1 MPDMWS
7 RQRSGSVLCPA
18 CGSLVG
24 VNDTQCYTC
33 GRRRPGLW
41 GFAALL
47 RQTGE
52 DMGFQWLV
60 MWACGGLFLATLVSN
75 PGGIEAGGGLFSLLA
90 PDRLSLLLYG
100 ASGSVPVFGLGRVW
114 TVLSASWLH
123 GGAVHILFNMMA
135 LRSLIPAVAHFYG
148 PARTVILYVC
158 AGVAGFTASSLA
170 AQYLTFMPAFLRGG
184 QLTIGAS
191 ASLYG
196 MIGALSYYGRRSG
209 SHLVA
214 AHARQWALSGVVM
227 GLLISGIDN
236 WAHLGGFVG
245 GWLVARWLDP
255 LRAERGDHV
264 LIAIGLLL
272 LSAASIVLSVV
283 TGLPLLRGE

>member
-1 MPDMWS
+1 M
-7 RQRSGSVLCPA
+7 CPA

-24 VNDTQCYTC
+24 VNDAQCFTC

-75 PGGIEAGGGLFSLLA
+75 PGGIEGGGGIFSMLA

-100 ASGSVPVFGLGRVW
+100 ASGSVPVFRLGRVW

-123 GGAVHILFNMMA
+123 GGALHILFNMMA
-135 LRSLIPAVAHFYG
+135 LRTLIPAVAHFYG
-148 PARTVILYVC
+148 PARTVVLYVC
-158 AGVAGFTASSLA
+158 AGVVGFTASSLA
-170 AQYLTFMPAFLRGG
+170 GEYLTFMPAALRGG

-196 MIGALSYYGRRSG
+196 MIGALAYYGRRSG
-209 SHLVA
+209 SRMVA
-214 AHARQWALSGVVM
+214 AHAREWALSGVVM
-227 GLLISGIDN
+227 GLLIQGIDN

-245 GWLVARWLDP
+245 GWLLARWLDP
-255 LRAERGDHV
+255 LLPERGDHV
-264 LIAIGLLL
+264 LVAVFLLL
-272 LSAASIVLSVV
+272 ISAASIVLSIV
-283 TGLPLLRGE
+283 TGLPLVRGQ